1 MLTSPSAPPRRT
13 TTTHPSTLWAV
24 CSRVSGSTSGE
35 GSAASAYEGGLYVQ
49 AVPGVPSRRY
59 VQLEAGDA
67 LLHRFDTM
75 HGVHVPSGER
85 LPLNP
90 L

>member
-1 MLTSPSAPPRRT
+1 MSSTTWNPAGGSVIVGASLTFAT
-13 TTTHPSTLWAV
+13 AI
-24 CSRVSGSTSGE
+24 VSL
-35 GSAASAYEGGLYVQ
+35 SAASAYEGGLYVQ

-85 LPLNP
+85 LPLIP